1 MRPPSLHTCPAQALS
16 LLAAHASFF
25 SHGHTAAASS
35 QPFRTSLGTQVG
47 PRVGFLE
54 APPRIGEGLPG
65 GVLMG

>member
-1 MRPPSLHTCPAQALS
+1 MRPPSLHTFPPQALS

-47 PRVGFLE
+47 PRVGFLG
-54 APPRIGEGLPG
+54 APPGLGRVSQG
-65 GVLMG
+65 GF